1 MLSPLN
7 AEKLYDFLADPK
19 LVALVERV
27 KISDDFLDV
36 INLTE
41 NQHSAMLA
49 WCLSPN
55 EGHAQGDA
63 VIKDFLM
70 AAYLAGKATNKFANK
85 IFFETW
91 TPARIRTASFG
102 SAFVTREFGLQIDE
116 DSSRRRLDLFIVDR
130 ENKIV
135 ITIENKAGARLSEK
149 QLSDYYEQ
157 VAEKVARRPV
167 FREYQFLHVVVDRE
181 LGNYTD
187 EKLQE
192 LGNKWALLDYT
203 WLQPA
208 AERARLHLE
217 RNNEA
222 AQMLMAYCQK
232 QTAWESP
239 NERKVSELA
248 GELVTHH
255 EEVVEEIMVSRRVKL
270 TDWTPGSFGGDSGE
284 LMVFV
289 KQNIKVCD
297 QLVLARGIG
306 AVRVGLRGTL
316 PALQEGQLHYGRTW
330 LNFATPE
337 MCSLSDDPDCTLP
350 VHINV
355 YRDHSISDETSR
367 FTLRVC
373 WWEEEF
379 DHSQCDWTQLRVYLG
394 QHCGPLK
401 RWMRSPVMRLVV
413 DTNLTAKAVTKL
425 ASDLARE
432 LDTLIASARRSGL
445 IP

>member
-1 MLSPLN
+1 MLSSLN
-7 AEKLYDFLADPK
+7 SEKLYDFLADPK
-19 LVALVERV
+19 LVALIERV

-36 INLTE
+36 IKLTE
-41 NQHSAMLA
+41 NQHSSMLA

-63 VIKDFLM
+63 VLKDFLM
-70 AAYLAGKATNKFANK
+70 AAYIAGKATNRFANK
-85 IFFETW
+85 IFFEAW

-116 DSSRRRLDLFIVDR
+116 DNGRRRLDLFIVDR
-130 ENKIV
+130 ENQIV
-135 ITIENKAGARLSEK
+135 VTIENKAGARLSET
-149 QLSDYYEQ
+149 QLSEYYEQ
-157 VAEKVARRPV
+157 VAEKVARRPI
-167 FREYQFLHVVVDRE
+167 FYDYQFLHVVVDRD

-187 EKLQE
+187 DKLKE
-192 LGNKWALLDYT
+192 LGNKWTLLDYT

-255 EEVVEEIMVSRRVKL
+255 EEVVEEIVAARRVKL
-270 TDWTPGSFGGDSGE
+270 TDWTPGTFGGDNGD
-284 LMVFV
+284 LIVFV
-289 KQNIKVCD
+289 KQNTKLCD
-297 QLVLARGIG
+297 QLILARGIG
-306 AVRVGLRGTL
+306 AVRVGLRSVL
-316 PALQEGQLHYGRTW
+316 PLLQEGQLHYGRTW

-337 MCSLSDDPDCTLP
+337 MCLLSDDPNRVLP
-350 VHINV
+350 VHINI
-355 YRDHSISDETSR
+355 YRDHSVSDEISR

-373 WWEEEF
+373 WLEEEF
-379 DHSQCDWTQLRVYLG
+379 DYSQHDWSKLRVYLG
-394 QHCGPLK
+394 QHCGLLK
-401 RWMRSPVMRLVV
+401 RWTRSPIMRLVA

-425 ASDLARE
+425 ASELACE
-432 LDTLIASARRSGL
+432 LDLLFVSARRSGL